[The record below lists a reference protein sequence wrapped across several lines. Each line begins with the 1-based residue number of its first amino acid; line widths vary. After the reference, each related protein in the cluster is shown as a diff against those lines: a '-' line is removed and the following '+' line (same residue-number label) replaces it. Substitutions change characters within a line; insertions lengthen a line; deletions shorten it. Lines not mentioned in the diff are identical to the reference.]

1 MAFDFD
7 PDLVREHGCE
17 VYQDAAAAYAANAR
31 NLSQALDVSVG
42 ALARAADG
50 LVSFIATLEIEH
62 RQLDD
67 IADQFDALTGETG
80 LPRTGRT
87 RNGGRGRSRLC
98 VRSLP
103 VRLLPAGRA
112 AVTGVR
118 APRGDLLATRLAR
131 LSAPLV
137 AARSVTAIR

>member
-80 LPRTGRT
+80 LPRFGRAPD
-87 RNGGRGRSRLC
+87 RLAEVIEALPPALRDVVCAARRSR
-98 VRSLP
+98 
-103 VRLLPAGRA
+103 AE
-112 AVTGVR
+112 T
-118 APRGDLLATRLAR
+118 
-131 LSAPLV
+131 V
-137 AARSVTAIR
+137 AALAAAAAKVGG